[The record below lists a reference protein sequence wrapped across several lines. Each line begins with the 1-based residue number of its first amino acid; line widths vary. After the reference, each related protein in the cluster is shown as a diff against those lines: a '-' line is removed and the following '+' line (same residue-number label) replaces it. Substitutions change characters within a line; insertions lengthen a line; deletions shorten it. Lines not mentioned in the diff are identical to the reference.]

1 MTWHKNGMKQ
11 EGHGIKMTC
20 RRTVLTAHSALF
32 THLLT
37 TKQRLRYLVFA
48 EGLIYHTA
56 LCSIHL
62 FVDCLGNH
70 FMKNRYIDIDGAVFS
85 FRFCGI

>member
-56 LCSIHL
+56 PSAVSI
-62 FVDCLGNH
+62 CLLTVWA
-70 FMKNRYIDIDGAVFS
+70 IIL
-85 FRFCGI
+85 